1 MQQTG
6 IDTQLEPQDVK
17 HLNRWVAEGK
27 FVDLSDAIHAAIHA
41 GVNWWLFEEFH
52 KWEREKYGNMT
63 DAEFHK
69 AIAEEG
75 MVPYAKPEP
84 PPPPPP
90 VNFVIPDEDEYIDGL
105 DDSDGSESEWESVM
119 QEAVRSRL
127 RYLIQQRRWG
137 CHKIAE
143 RLTWDGLPES
153 DATVESWYR
162 GRENPGDPDA
172 VLEALNRML
181 EE

>member
-1 MQQTG
+1 
-6 IDTQLEPQDVK
+6 
-17 HLNRWVAEGK
+17 
-27 FVDLSDAIHAAIHA
+27 
-41 GVNWWLFEEFH
+41 
-52 KWEREKYGNMT
+52 
-63 DAEFHK
+63 
-69 AIAEEG
+69 
-75 MVPYAKPEP
+75 
-84 PPPPPP
+84 
-90 VNFVIPDEDEYIDGL
+90 
-105 DDSDGSESEWESVM
+105 M

>member
-6 IDTQLEPQDVK
+6 IGAQLEPQDVQ
-17 HLNRWVAEGK
+17 HLNRWIADGK
-27 FVDLSDAIHAAIHA
+27 FVDLADAIRSAVHA

-52 KWEREKYGNMT
+52 KWEREKYGHMT
-63 DAEFHK
+63 DVEFQK

-75 MVPYAKPEP
+75 MAPYAKPELP
-84 PPPPPP
+84 PPPPPI
-90 VNFVIPDEDEYIDGL
+90 NFVIPEDDDEYVEGL
-105 DDSDGSESEWESVM
+105 DDDGESEWETVM
-119 QEAVRSRL
+119 REGVRSRL
-127 RYLIQQRRWG
+127 RYLIQQRRWN

-153 DATVESWYR
+153 DGTVEAWYR
-162 GRENPGDPDA
+162 GREEPGNPDA
-172 VLEALNRML
+172 VIEALNRML

>member
-27 FVDLSDAIHAAIHA
+27 FVDLSDAIQSAIHSA
-41 GVNWWLFEEFH
+41 VNWWLYDEFAE
-52 KWEREKYGNMT
+52 WERETYGGMT
-63 DAEFHK
+63 DAEFNK

-75 MVPYAKPEP
+75 MAPYTKPEP
-84 PPPPPP
+84 PPPAPP
-90 VNFVIPDEDEYIDGL
+90 VHLVAPDEDEDLGDPDGL
-105 DDSDGSESEWESVM
+105 DYSEWENAMLDSVR
-119 QEAVRSRL
+119 ARL
-127 RYLIQQRRWG
+127 RYLIRKRNWS

-143 RLTWDGLPES
+143 RLTWHGLPAS
-153 DATVESWYR
+153 DDVVDSWYR
-162 GRENPGDPDA
+162 GLQKPSDPD
-172 VLEALNRML
+172 VLLSALNRVL